1 VGWTKAFATVASWP
15 IRQNGTGPMVIK
27 RELAKV
33 GECVLVQTQFIGVSG
48 QVCSVVYELTGPCPQ
63 HFTDY
68 ALAERALRM
77 SAPSAVWSEPLSW
90 EAGA

>member
-1 VGWTKAFATVASWP
+1 
-15 IRQNGTGPMVIK
+15 MVIK
-27 RELAKV
+27 RELARA
-33 GECVLVQTQFIGVSG
+33 GDCVLMQTQFIGVSG
-48 QVCSVVYELTGPCPQ
+48 QVCSTVYELTGPCPQ

-77 SAPSAVWSEPLSW
+77 SGSTEVWSEPMSW